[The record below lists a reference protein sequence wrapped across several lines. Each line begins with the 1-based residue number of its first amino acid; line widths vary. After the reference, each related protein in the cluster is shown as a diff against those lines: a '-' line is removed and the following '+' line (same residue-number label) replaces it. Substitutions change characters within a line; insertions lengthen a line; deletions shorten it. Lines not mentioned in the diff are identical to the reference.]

1 MHRVNASNALLQ
13 CGPHARDGSM
23 CRGARTRR
31 PGSFNVARTRG
42 MGAAHRRAP
51 PAGVVL
57 QCGPHARDGRS
68 GETVTECA
76 CMSFNVARTRGMGD
90 VCGAASAGV
99 WGFNVARTRGMG
111 VGKTLLCRT
120 YLASMWP
127 ARAGWEGRHHNPLR
141 SRCQIGSFRE
151 PLLEKSQ
158 VARAA
163 RTHRA
168 LPR

>member
-1 MHRVNASNALLQ
+1 MW
-13 CGPHARDGSM
+13 
-23 CRGARTRR
+23 
-31 PGSFNVARTRG
+31 SFNVARTRG
-42 MGAAHRRAP
+42 MGVKAGICYAVHTASMWPARAGWELGLC
-51 PAGVVL
+51 PAGAE
-57 QCGPHARDGRS
+57 QA
-68 GETVTECA
+68 
-76 CMSFNVARTRGMGD
+76 
-90 VCGAASAGV
+90 
-99 WGFNVARTRGMG
+99 
-111 VGKTLLCRT
+111 
-120 YLASMWP
+120 ASMWP